1 MKLKPL
7 KRMIIAWNKHSDEE
21 EEAYLKEDV
30 KSAVELLVD
39 DILHK
44 EGLDISKYAEKDFPD
59 LYKEDSDENT
69 KEC

>member
-1 MKLKPL
+1 MKLEPL
-7 KRMIIAWNKHSDEE
+7 KDKIIKGNDFGFKDLVEV
-21 EEAYLKEDV
+21 KDV